1 MSGWNGSLDKTQ
13 GNRRRYQR
21 IFYYLKLIVLSNCSK
36 VRLYQNWQEQ
46 TKRCDKICHIYD
58 AAPYDNSHQF
68 QAVSNHHEEVH
79 PKWGRFLVPTLF
91 ADTLEWK
98 AFDEFL
104 WKCEKYEKHFQHMK
118 ILIYLRHLLIWKK
131 IDENKNHSLEII
143 SGSFWCVLS
152 LRLLLR
158 FNSAFNWEVMINLFN
173 WCDMINLFNFAIKTV
188 KTPMYILLQNVTN

>member
-1 MSGWNGSLDKTQ
+1 MLLLMTIVINFKLLAIITKGFILNGAGS
-13 GNRRRYQR
+13 
-21 IFYYLKLIVLSNCSK
+21 S
-36 VRLYQNWQEQ
+36 
-46 TKRCDKICHIYD
+46 
-58 AAPYDNSHQF
+58 F
-68 QAVSNHHEEVH
+68 Q
-79 PKWGRFLVPTLF
+79 LCF

-98 AFDEFL
+98 AFDKFL
-104 WKCEKYEKHFQHMK
+104 WKYEKYEKHFQHMK

-188 KTPMYILLQNVTN
+188 KTLMYIITKCD